1 MARLQSTLSFYVW
14 CLSPNRP
21 PLTPCAHIA
30 PPLLKV
36 RRTCIAGAGCG
47 QNAVGREDLVLVRNN
62 GITLSNQHQ
71 TSHYVEDGD
80 DVTIYM
86 ADNNLM
92 LQQVVA
98 QL

>member
-1 MARLQSTLSFYVW
+1 M
-14 CLSPNRP
+14 
-21 PLTPCAHIA
+21 
-30 PPLLKV
+30 
-36 RRTCIAGAGCG
+36 
-47 QNAVGREDLVLVRNN
+47 RNN